1 MIWLVEYECAITSDY
16 QSLSLSVI
24 KCLKNPVDFEWR
36 QCKNLVFIIC
46 ESSEVFRNQEN
57 SFNSFLCCC
66 YAIVSLH
73 SLSVMITVIKKLFS
87 QETVRERAVHTL
99 WPQQMVWYCATPL
112 GSSHGEILRFTHSR
126 VWREREMRRRRELVT
141 PIMKPSL
148 TRSLKHLVLLTRKSK
163 ITPPRSFENS

>member
-1 MIWLVEYECAITSDY
+1 MTCRVRVCYYLRLSKFCLVDD
-16 QSLSLSVI
+16 
-24 KCLKNPVDFEWR
+24 KMLKNPVDFEWR
-36 QCKNLVFIIC
+36 QCKSLVFIIC

-66 YAIVSLH
+66 CAIVSLH
-73 SLSVMITVIKKLFS
+73 SLTVMIIVIKKLFS

-112 GSSHGEILRFTHSR
+112 SSSHGEILWFTHSR
-126 VWREREMRRRRELVT
+126 VWRERGMRRRRELVT

-163 ITPPRSFENS
+163 ITPLRSFENS